1 MGTVEEVDAFL
12 RKLNTAILKQTVRDL
27 ASKDIDISVDS
38 KKFILSKEFDSLCKS
53 LDLDTKKT
61 TESLQALSAYPIVSR
76 KFLAEEITKIINNPN
91 SR

>member
-38 KKFILSKEFDSLCKS
+38 KKSILSKEFDSLCKS
-53 LDLDTKKT
+53 LDLDT
-61 TESLQALSAYPIVSR
+61 
-76 KFLAEEITKIINNPN
+76 
-91 SR
+91 